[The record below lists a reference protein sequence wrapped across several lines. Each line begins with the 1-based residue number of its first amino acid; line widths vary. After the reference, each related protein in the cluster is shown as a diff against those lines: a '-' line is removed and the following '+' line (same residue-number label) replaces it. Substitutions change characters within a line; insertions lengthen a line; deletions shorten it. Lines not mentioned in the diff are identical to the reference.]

1 MTEVQSLGSQFSS
14 NSLEVKKEENPKQS
28 DLRKQVTAENEVQF
42 PAAFYLV
49 VELS

>member
-14 NSLEVKKEENPKQS
+14 NSLEVKNPKQS